1 MRVSEII
8 EGVKSWWRWYLDRYF
23 APKQYQSLNGFLYL
37 LIAGFVAAFSVVNVF
52 AEVLVRDC
60 DYGPDPYSSSWD
72 NKLYPSAE
80 CYYEKRW
87 YLLGLSLWEADK
99 GQRLILSIVLGA
111 ILGYERRSPDR
122 PAGMRLMSL
131 VSLGACCFTISS
143 MFCFESSSSSFDTA
157 RVSAAI
163 VSGVGFLGSA
173 MIWKQGDSR
182 VSQESQVHGLTTAAS
197 VWVAASL
204 GIASGGQ
211 LYFTGI
217 YTTILV
223 VLMLRFGPRSP
234 EKGEDSE
241 IDEEPDSV
249 FVESSAPELRR
260 VIPNLEESSE
270 SSFAAKPGHFSK
282 KDRRQQSFRF

>member
-1 MRVSEII
+1 MRVTEIL
-8 EGVKSWWRWYLDRYF
+8 EGVKRWWRWYLDRYF
-23 APKQYQSLNGFLYL
+23 PPKRYQSLNGALYL
-37 LIAGFVAAFSVVNVF
+37 LIALFVAAFSVVNVF

-60 DYGPDPYSSSWD
+60 DYIPDPYASSWD

-87 YLLGLSLWEADK
+87 FLLGLSLWEADK

-111 ILGYERRSPDR
+111 VLGYERRSPDR

-173 MIWKQGDSR
+173 MIWKEANRGG
-182 VSQESQVHGLTTAAS
+182 SQENLVHGLTTAAS

-204 GIASGGQ
+204 GIASGGR

-223 VLMLRFGPRSP
+223 VLLLRFGPRSP

-241 IDEEPDSV
+241 IDEEPGV
-249 FVESSAPELRR
+249 VLLKRSAPELSG
-260 VIPNLEESSE
+260 VIPNLGESSE
-270 SSFAAKPGHFSK
+270 SSLSTNTGLVKK
-282 KDRRQQSFRF
+282 KDRRQQVFRF